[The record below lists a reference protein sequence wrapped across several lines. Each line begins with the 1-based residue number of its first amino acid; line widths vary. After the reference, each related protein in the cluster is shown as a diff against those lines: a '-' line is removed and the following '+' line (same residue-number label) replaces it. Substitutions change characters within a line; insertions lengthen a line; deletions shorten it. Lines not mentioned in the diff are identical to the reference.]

1 MNSYYE
7 KFLASGEVK
16 CIDDEIPFEIPQ
28 GWEWCRISDV
38 CMMQAGKNITA
49 DKIFSEQSEVYPYR
63 CVGGNGLRGYVAEF
77 NTEGNHAIVG
87 RQGALCGCLNIETG
101 NFYATEHAVVVSSFG
116 NIHYKFMYWFLMA
129 LNLNQL
135 ATATAQPGLSVAK
148 VMDSYFPL
156 PPLSEQQRITA
167 KIEELIPIV
176 EKFDKV
182 QTSLDAINNSI
193 NDLLKKSI
201 LQEAIQGKLVPQIT
215 REGTAQ
221 ELLEQIKQEKY
232 RLVKEGKLKRSAL
245 TDSVIYKGDDNKYY
259 ERIDRQG
266 VEIELPFEYPSSWV
280 VLRLKDVCQLIDGEK
295 RSEKGICLD
304 AKYLRG
310 KSSATI
316 VEKGK
321 FVYAGDNIILVDGE
335 NSGEV
340 FAVPQD
346 GYMGST
352 FKQLWLSSV
361 MWKPY
366 VLAFILFYKEEL
378 RNSKRG
384 AAIPHLN
391 KELFYNLPIGIPPL
405 AEQKRIVER
414 INELSQLFK

>member
-1 MNSYYE
+1 M
-7 KFLASGEVK
+7 
-16 CIDDEIPFEIPQ
+16 PQ

-201 LQEAIQGKLVPQIT
+201 LQEAIQGKIVPQIT

-259 ERIDRQG
+259 ERVDKSEIDISD
-266 VEIELPFEYPSSWV
+266 EIPFEIPQSWSWC
-280 VLRLKDVCQLIDGEK
+280 R
-295 RSEKGICLD
+295 
-304 AKYLRG
+304 
-310 KSSATI
+310 
-316 VEKGK
+316 
-321 FVYAGDNIILVDGE
+321 
-335 NSGEV
+335 
-340 FAVPQD
+340 
-346 GYMGST
+346 
-352 FKQLWLSSV
+352 LSSV
-361 MWKPY
+361 ITLLSGRDLTPDRY
-366 VLAFILFYKEEL
+366 
-378 RNSKRG
+378 NSKENGIPYITG
-384 AAIPHLN
+384 ASN
-391 KELFYNLPIGIPPL
+391 FYNGNLLINRWTESPMTVSHFNDLLITCKGTIGEMAFNRIGSIHIARQIMALTGIVGDLDYIRWFLYANISSIERQANSMIPGISRDTLLKTLLPLPPKL
-405 AEQKRIVER
+405 EQRR
-414 INELSQLFK
+414 INDKIVRLLDELK

>member
-1 MNSYYE
+1 MNS

-259 ERIDRQG
+259 ERINGQI
-266 VEIELPFEYPSSWV
+266 VEIELPFEYPNNWT
-280 VLRLKDVCQLIDGEK
+280 VLRLKDVCQLTDGEK
-295 RSEKGICLD
+295 RTGKGICLD

-310 KSSATI
+310 KSSANVI
-316 VEKGK
+316 DKGK

-340 FAVPQD
+340 FSVTQD

-366 VLAFILFYKEEL
+366 VLAFILFYKAEL
-378 RNSKRG
+378 RNSKEVRQSRTS
-384 AAIPHLN
+384 I
-391 KELFYNLPIGIPPL
+391 KSYSTI
-405 AEQKRIVER
+405 
-414 INELSQLFK
+414 